1 MSDISNKFV
10 VVTITN
16 EDAKVWATG
25 TEKGAK
31 PEKIHV
37 PERHKHLHI
46 KNGPNDHLDKHEDT
60 LTLKFYEEIVQ
71 AISTASEI
79 LLIGH
84 GTGKASSMVHFVQYL
99 ERKHPD
105 LGKKVVDALDENL
118 NAMSEPQILA
128 LARSWFEHRLGWGTE
143 LWFEHNIP

>member
-25 TEKGAK
+25 TEKGSK

-46 KNGPNDHLDKHEDT
+46 KNGFYISIHLIN
-60 LTLKFYEEIVQ
+60 LR
-71 AISTASEI
+71 
-79 LLIGH
+79 LI
-84 GTGKASSMVHFVQYL
+84 
-99 ERKHPD
+99 
-105 LGKKVVDALDENL
+105 
-118 NAMSEPQILA
+118 
-128 LARSWFEHRLGWGTE
+128 
-143 LWFEHNIP
+143 